1 MTGTPTPPARE
12 EDLARVRAAVWS
24 LLDAATRGRD
34 HPWRLAVL
42 ATTGPDGP
50 DARTVV
56 LRECDTAAR
65 VLTVYTDLR
74 SPKVA
79 QLRADPRATV
89 VCWAP
94 GPGWQVR
101 LSVRAEVIDQ
111 GLDVSSRWAR
121 LRLTR
126 AAQDYLSP
134 LPPGQRREAPGHA
147 LAQAQA
153 ADAPTPHA
161 HFGLVRLHVQAID
174 WLELHPAGHRRARL
188 SETDAV
194 WLAP

>member
-1 MTGTPTPPARE
+1 MTGTPAAPRRE
-12 EDLARVRAAVWS
+12 EDLERVRSAVWS

-34 HPWRLAVL
+34 HPWRLVVL
-42 ATTGPDGP
+42 ASTGPDGA

-56 LRECDTAAR
+56 LRECDAAAR
-65 VLTVYTDLR
+65 VLSVYTDLR

-79 QLRADPRATV
+79 QLCADPRATL
-89 VCWAP
+89 VCWDP

-101 LSVRAEVIDQ
+101 LSVRADVIDQ

-134 LPPGQRREAPGHA
+134 LPPGQRRDAPGCSA
-147 LAQAQA
+147 AAPAA

-161 HFGLVRLHVQAID
+161 HFGLLRLHVQEID
-174 WLELHPAGHRRARL
+174 WLELHPEGHRRARL
-188 SETDAV
+188 RSDRAE
-194 WLAP
+194 WLTP